1 MYENPAVPPHRP
13 ELVGDYLGVGCFFL
27 RERNP
32 SRHRYPFFSL
42 IDGTGRNRTWQ
53 WDRYSQINH
62 FSGGRATVRR
72 DDRMGL
78 LCAKLACKMV
88 GDSMLDFVYPDVA
101 GFFSD
106 SEGSI
111 YDAAFYYGATDCLR
125 FVCQEGFERNHE
137 ALLSIA
143 ARAYGLIDD
152 LSLQSPNYLPVAVVL
167 EAYLREMV
175 RRYGLA
181 ASKAHVTTPGGDG
194 LICHRAL
201 LMLGVIEDELAR
213 GASSQPDSTST
224 SESFTAQS

>member
-1 MYENPAVPPHRP
+1 MGKASRTK
-13 ELVGDYLGVGCFFL
+13 
-27 RERNP
+27 RERVCEQRERGMAQARILTMGP
-32 SRHRYPFFSL
+32 GEVLVKSFFPKSEAEMV
-42 IDGTGRNRTWQ
+42 
-53 WDRYSQINH
+53 
-62 FSGGRATVRR
+62 ATTPVKMVEEALRC

-78 LCAKLACKMV
+78 LCAKLACDMV
-88 GDSMLDFVYPDVA
+88 GDSMLDFAYPGVA

-106 SEGSI
+106 AEGSI
-111 YDAAFYYGATDCLR
+111 FDAAFYYGATDCLR
-125 FVCQEGFERNHE
+125 FLCREGFKINHP

-143 ARAYGLIDD
+143 KRVYWLIDD
-152 LSLQSPNYLPVAVVL
+152 MSLQSPNYLPVAVVL

-181 ASKAHVTTPGGDG
+181 ASKVHVATPGGDG

>member
-1 MYENPAVPPHRP
+1 MGKASRTKKERQRGQAHSGAAQARVLTMG
-13 ELVGDYLGVGCFFL
+13 EGEVLVRSFFP
-27 RERNP
+27 RSEAEMVATT
-32 SRHRYPFFSL
+32 PFKMVEEAL
-42 IDGTGRNRTWQ
+42 
-53 WDRYSQINH
+53 
-62 FSGGRATVRR
+62 RR

-111 YDAAFYYGATDCLR
+111 YDAAFYYGATECLR

-143 ARAYGLIDD
+143 AGAYGLIDG
-152 LSLQSPNYLPVAVVL
+152 LSHQDPNYLPVSIVV